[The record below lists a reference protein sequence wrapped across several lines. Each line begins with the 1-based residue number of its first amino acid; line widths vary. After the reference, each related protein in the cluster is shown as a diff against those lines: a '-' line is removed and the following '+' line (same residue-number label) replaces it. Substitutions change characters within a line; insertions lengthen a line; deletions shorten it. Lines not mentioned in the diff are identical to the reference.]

1 MTKYYIMIKCTNNST
16 CKNVRFFKILKHCA
30 CWFCSNHFKKGDIGQ
45 GKRPSL
51 KKKAT
56 PLLPTLGEYK
66 NKFTVLLAHG
76 FFFSSFLYHL
86 LTIHPFFCR
95 FRRKSKKL
103 SIPENPP

>member
-51 KKKAT
+51 KKSAMYWW
-56 PLLPTLGEYK
+56 GEEA
-66 NKFTVLLAHG
+66 NALFRTVLLSSIH
-76 FFFSSFLYHL
+76 FFF
-86 LTIHPFFCR
+86 
-95 FRRKSKKL
+95 
-103 SIPENPP
+103 